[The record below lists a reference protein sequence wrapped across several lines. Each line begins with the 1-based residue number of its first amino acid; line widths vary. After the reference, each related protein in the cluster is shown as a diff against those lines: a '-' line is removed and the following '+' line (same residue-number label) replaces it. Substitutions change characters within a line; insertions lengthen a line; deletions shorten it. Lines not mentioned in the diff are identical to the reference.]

1 MSAHETLRV
10 ELGKRSYEIQVGNGL
25 LPSAGERI
33 KPYLMQNRAIIITDE
48 NVAKLHLNVLK
59 NSLVAANIRCH
70 EIVLPAGEQTKDFNF
85 LQNLVSQLLEL
96 NVERAPL
103 CWR

>member
-1 MSAHETLRV
+1 MSVHEILRV

-33 KPYLMQNRAIIITDE
+33 KPYLMQNHAIIITDE

-59 NSLVAANIRCH
+59 NSLVC
-70 EIVLPAGEQTKDFNF
+70 
-85 LQNLVSQLLEL
+85 LLYTSPSP
-96 NVERAPL
+96 RD
-103 CWR
+103 